1 MAKLILPFKGTSIDL
16 SGLTATRK
24 RVKQGKRF
32 FGAGSDEIQVGEM
45 PVLPADKR
53 SINVNTSSSIAAGY
67 HGGEDEY
74 SNTTPTMGAQIVT
87 PGAGREVV
95 ECINK
100 YMLDNVTVTPVTNLR
115 PEVIK
120 YGVEVGTGDGKVVGI
135 WQGFVD

>member
-1 MAKLILPFKGTSIDL
+1 MAKLTLPFKGTSIDV

-32 FGAGSDEIQVGEM
+32 LGAGSDDVQVGEM
-45 PVLPADKR
+45 PVLTAEKM
-53 SINVNTSSSIAAGY
+53 IVNVNTSRGIAVGF
-67 HGGEDEY
+67 HDGEDEY
-74 SNTTPTMGAQIVT
+74 SNTTTTMGAQIVT
-87 PGAGREVV
+87 PGAGKEVI

-100 YMLDNVTVTPVTNLR
+100 YMLDNVTVTPVTNFR

-120 YGVEVGTGDGKVVGI
+120 YGVEVGTGDGKVVGT